1 MTTRGFG
8 KVETPKKSVS
18 KQTAKRQEAS
28 KQYDKMKTEGVP
40 EFNIYMRIQGKKQWY
55 PVGSIAVKRS
65 SQINMAIYD
74 SEKDLRE
81 GAFRLFPILRKN
93 QANLEYGYRLK
104 EYSDEPI
111 QVAVKPEQAVANAVQ
126 SAIANV
132 TNRVTSLFKR
142 S

>member
-1 MTTRGFG
+1 MTSGGFG
-8 KVETPKKSVS
+8 KAETPKKSVS
-18 KQTAKRQEAS
+18 KKAVKRTEAS
-28 KQYDKMKTEGVP
+28 KQYDKMKTDGVP
-40 EFNIYMRIQGKKQWY
+40 EFNIYMRIQNKKQWY

-104 EYSDEPI
+104 EFSDEPI
-111 QVAVKPEQAVANAVQ
+111 QIAVKPEQAVANAFQ

-132 TNRVTSLFKR
+132 KDRFTSLFKR

>member
-1 MTTRGFG
+1 MATGGFG
-8 KVETPKKSVS
+8 KAETPKKSVS
-18 KQTAKRQEAS
+18 KKTVKRTEAS
-28 KQYDKMKTEGVP
+28 KQYDKMKTDGVP
-40 EFNIYMRIQGKKQWY
+40 EFNIYMRIQSKKQWY

-104 EYSDEPI
+104 EFSDEPI
-111 QVAVKPEQAVANAVQ
+111 QVAVKPEQAVANAFQ

-132 TNRVTSLFKR
+132 KDRFTSLFKR

>member
-18 KQTAKRQEAS
+18 KQTAKRQNAS

-93 QANLEYGYRLK
+93 QANLEYGYRVK

-142 S
+142 N

>member
-1 MTTRGFG
+1 MTSGGFG
-8 KVETPKKSVS
+8 KAKTPKKSVS
-18 KQTAKRQEAS
+18 KKAVKRTEAS
-28 KQYDKMKTEGVP
+28 KQYDKMKTDGVP
-40 EFNIYMRIQGKKQWY
+40 EFNIYMRIQNKKQWY

-104 EYSDEPI
+104 EFSDEPI
-111 QVAVKPEQAVANAVQ
+111 QIAVKPEQAVANAFQ

-132 TNRVTSLFKR
+132 KDRFTSLFKR

>member
-93 QANLEYGYRLK
+93 QANLEYGYRVK
-104 EYSDEPI
+104 EYNDEPI

>member
-8 KVETPKKSVS
+8 KAETPKKSVS
-18 KQTAKRQEAS
+18 KQTAKRKEAS

-93 QANLEYGYRLK
+93 QANLEYGYRVK

-142 S
+142 N